1 MASDNNTARI
11 RETSASKNSS
21 QSQTA
26 VDQSTI
32 SLLNLQITAEHT
44 RKVNNIKK
52 MYKAGEYEVP
62 LHKVAKAIVSDF

>member
-1 MASDNNTARI
+1 MASNENTARI
-11 RETSASKNSS
+11 SERSTRKHSS
-21 QSQTA
+21 QIQTA
-26 VDQSTI
+26 VDDSTV
-32 SLLNLQITAEHT
+32 SLLDLQITAEHS